1 MCQIS
6 KKIFVLFAENKKIQ
20 FFKKM
25 NNHRIA
31 KKIAQT
37 LQLNSVQIVILA
49 VQLRQIAF
57 LRLEK
62 SPENMYNID
71 NQNETMSVGT
81 TAQIA

>member
-1 MCQIS
+1 MAMCQIS

-49 VQLRQIAF
+49 V
-57 LRLEK
+57 
-62 SPENMYNID
+62 
-71 NQNETMSVGT
+71 
-81 TAQIA
+81 